1 MKHTSCLILLL
12 AIVPAGNLVAQDT
25 AMSGIVPPYEQVK
38 GLLLASAEKMP
49 EELYSYRP
57 TDEVKTFA
65 QILGH
70 VAAVQYFFCGA
81 VTGVNPSPPE
91 DFELR
96 TTKAGIIE
104 ALNGSFANCESAY
117 SIHDAEA
124 LESVDFFGTIQPKLG
139 VLNANSAHNWSHY
152 GNLVVYF
159 RVNGMVPPSSEGSEQ

>member
-1 MKHTSCLILLL
+1 MKHASCLILLL
-12 AIVPAGNLVAQDT
+12 AIIPAGSLVAQDT

-38 GLLLASAEKMP
+38 DLLLASSQQMP

-57 TDEVKTFA
+57 TDEVKTFT

-70 VAAVQYFFCGA
+70 VAAVQHFFCGA
-81 VTGVNPSPPE
+81 VTGVNPRPPE
-91 DFELR
+91 EFELR

-104 ALNGSFANCESAY
+104 ALNGSFANCEAAY

-124 LESVDFFGTIQPKLG
+124 MERVDFFGTL
-139 VLNANSAHNWSHY
+139 HY

-159 RVNGMVPPSSEGSEQ
+159 RVNGMVPPSGQGGEQ